1 MQHNGK
7 NMLRFQAKDAYAY
20 ARHLLDFMFQRQ
32 SRKLDG
38 LIQESGKSNK
48 SELDSKRTEKLWGE

>member
-1 MQHNGK
+1 MQHNGR

-20 ARHLLDFMFQRQ
+20 ARHLLDFMFSKTEQ
-32 SRKLDG
+32 KNG

-48 SELDSKRTEKLWGE
+48 SALDSKRTEKLWGE